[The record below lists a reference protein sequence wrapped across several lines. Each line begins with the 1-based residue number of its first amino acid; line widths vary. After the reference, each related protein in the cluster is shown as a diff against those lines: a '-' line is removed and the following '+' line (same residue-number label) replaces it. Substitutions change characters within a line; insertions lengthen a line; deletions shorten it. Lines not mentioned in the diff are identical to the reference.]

1 MLQAPL
7 PQGRS
12 RSDTYPV
19 NMYPQ
24 QCCPQWQRLRQ
35 RLRLRQGLRQRLR
48 QRLRHSEK

>member
-19 NMYPQ
+19 NMYACAKLVKRIIENEMLNGEEIQ
-24 QCCPQWQRLRQ
+24 LDGAIRLTP
-35 RLRLRQGLRQRLR
+35 
-48 QRLRHSEK
+48 K